1 MKTEKCL
8 LTLLFCGLC
17 LFSFAQPSR
26 ETLTALLGKMPRPP
40 ALHVDTLEKTRV
52 DKGWRF
58 KIKYLAEDS
67 DTYYHTPNDY
77 IYAYLLVPFEAADH
91 PLPGIIAIHQ
101 DGPHDYL
108 GKSEVAGLAGDPE
121 QYYGKELFER
131 GYIVICPDR
140 FYHAQRRR
148 ISNPDTVADLY
159 DNGYILMLDNWAGQL
174 LCAGCTCMGKEVYDL
189 ERSMDVLYA
198 TKGVDWNRIGAI
210 GHSAG
215 GNVLA
220 YSMFADPRVKAGAS
234 SCGVFEFARWYDED
248 MPMKRYAFLAIPGF
262 KDRATTADYVG
273 MIAPRPFLMTR
284 GTEEW
289 GYDTPKTTQESL
301 DHVNMTKKLEAAARV
316 YYRKKNVSDRLKT
329 IYFDENG
336 GFHAF
341 PPKVKETVCA
351 WLDSYLKGTQ
361 SSIP

>member
-1 MKTEKCL
+1 MKTKEHL
-8 LTLLFCGLC
+8 LTLFFCGLC
-17 LFSFAQPSR
+17 AISLAQPSR
-26 ETLTALLGKMPRPP
+26 ETLTALLGKMPVPP
-40 ALHVDTLEKTRV
+40 ALHVDTLEKTRL
-52 DKGWRF
+52 DKGWRY

-67 DTYYHTPNDY
+67 DTYYHTPKDY
-77 IYAYLLVPFEAADH
+77 IYAYLFVPFEAARH
-91 PLPGIIAIHQ
+91 SLPAIIAIHQ

-121 QYYGKELFER
+121 QFYGKELFER

-148 ISNPDTVADLY
+148 IPNPDTLADLY
-159 DNGYILMLDNWAGQL
+159 DDGYMLMLDHWAGQL
-174 LCAGCTCMGKEVYDL
+174 LCSGRCTIGKEVHDL

-198 TKGVDWNRIGAI
+198 TRGVDQSRIGAI

-220 YSMFADPRVKAGAS
+220 YFMFADPRVKVGAS
-234 SCGVFEFARWYDED
+234 SCGVFEFSSFFNED
-248 MPMKRYAFLAIPGF
+248 AAMKRHACLAIPGF
-262 KDRATTADYVG
+262 MANATTADYVG

-289 GYDTPKTTQESL
+289 GYDTPQAKQESI
-301 DHVNMTKKLEAAARV
+301 DHVKMTKDLEAAARI
-316 YYRKKNVSDRLKT
+316 YYRKKNVSERLKT

-341 PPKVKETVCA
+341 PPKVKETVYA
-351 WLDSYLKGTQ
+351 WLDSYLKK
-361 SSIP
+361 